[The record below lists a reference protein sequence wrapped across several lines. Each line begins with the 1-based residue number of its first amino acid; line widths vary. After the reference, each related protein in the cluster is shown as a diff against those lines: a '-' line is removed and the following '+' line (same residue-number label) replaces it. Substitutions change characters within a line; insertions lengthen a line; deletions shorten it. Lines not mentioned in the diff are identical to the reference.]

1 MSTKPNYHPT
11 YIATALRIAATQPD
25 DAQALDTLRH
35 LAPHAAAAIEVLQ
48 HALRDALRYR
58 FLRTD
63 HPNGN
68 AVIAGE
74 PICSNELKEAL
85 TGAELDAA
93 IDRAMKS

>member
-1 MSTKPNYHPT
+1 MPNYHPT

-25 DAQALDTLRH
+25 DSQALSALRH
-35 LAPHAAAAIEVLQ
+35 LAPCAAVILESL
-48 HALRDALRYR
+48 LTDALRYR

-74 PICSNELKEAL
+74 PICSNELQEAL
-85 TGAELDAA
+85 TGADLDAA
-93 IDRAMKS
+93 IDKAMRP